1 MPGSLVDPN
10 HFRKACSQ
18 FATGITIPTVLGSD
32 GKPHGFTANSFTSV
46 SLSPPMVL
54 ICVDNQAN
62 VIEHFRTASSFGI
75 NILEATQQSL
85 SSRFAGRGHDRFR
98 GVDWRPG
105 ELGAPLIDGAIAH
118 MVCSVTNV
126 LEVGDH
132 FVFFGKVIFAQ
143 FYAGNPLLYFQG
155 RYESLTS

>member
-1 MPGSLVDPN
+1 MPSSSVDPK
-10 HFRKACSQ
+10 HFRKACAQ

-54 ICVDNQAN
+54 ICVDNKAN
-62 VIEHFRTASSFGI
+62 VIEHFRAASSFAI
-75 NILEATQQSL
+75 NILEAQQQAL
-85 SSRFAGRGHDRFR
+85 SNRFAGRGHDRFE
-98 GVDWRPG
+98 GVDWKPG
-105 ELGAPLIDGAIAH
+105 ELGVPLIEGAIAH
-118 MVCSVTNV
+118 LECKVNQV

-132 FVFFGKVIFAQ
+132 SVFFGEVLFAQ
-143 FYAGNPLLYFQG
+143 FSDGAPLLYFQG